1 MEELT
6 HVMARMTQMM
16 EPNQTQNSTNV
27 SKFRTMGEN
36 EDIEHYLTLFERHMI
51 LNDMPEDESTRQLA
65 PVLTGRAGAAYN
77 DVEPRAPYA
86 ILKQAILQRYEINP
100 EASQVKLRQMR
111 FKIDDDIA
119 EHVSRVDALVKRW
132 LIPVSKPDLSDKERL
147 EELEMQIR
155 RETVMEQVLTG
166 LPRDLQARID
176 AQGPCTMGELKQ
188 CIREYQLK
196 RKEEGMERKFITS
209 SRNQVHLKKRS
220 NLL

>member
-16 EPNQTQNSTNV
+16 EPNQTQRSTNV

-36 EDIEHYLTLFERHMI
+36 EDIEHYLTLFEQHII
-51 LNDMPEDESTRQLA
+51 LNDMPEDEWTQQLA
-65 PVLTGRAGAAYN
+65 SVLTGRAGAAYN

-119 EHVSRVDALVKRW
+119 EHVSRVDTLVKRW
-132 LIPVSKPDLSDKERL
+132 LIPVSKPDVSDKERL
-147 EELEMQIR
+147 EELEMQI
-155 RETVMEQVLTG
+155 
-166 LPRDLQARID
+166 
-176 AQGPCTMGELKQ
+176 
-188 CIREYQLK
+188 
-196 RKEEGMERKFITS
+196 
-209 SRNQVHLKKRS
+209 
-220 NLL
+220 